1 MTSSAGSHKRWPHVD
16 CLLGLLLLA
25 GLTLVGSI
33 LDVHAASQPV
43 RGQGPAPTPSEV
55 TGEITLSATTRYAVV
70 LHEPGRVRTVHT
82 RNDILFDPR
91 DPMRSFTILQVDVQ
105 TVTLREKRNGR
116 TFLWQSGTSPEG
128 LHGLVLAGTVMLNK
142 LRYRYKTVERVTQ
155 VEPVLVALEGSVAV
169 LEKEVLRQ
177 AGGPAQATVTPG
189 GSHPSPEVA
198 LTPSPT
204 LSALLHAKEIDADT
218 YEMEGATLRPALEN
232 LGQAL
237 SDLKVM
243 VSPTLSAQSGIGFN
257 VSSAVADGM
266 LNEGGF
272 TVTNSRAAQFFGIQ
286 VGDTVLRINDNPV
299 TSPLNAWWAYQE
311 FVARNPTQSDVR
323 VDIRREG
330 SLMTKTF
337 RIR

>member
-1 MTSSAGSHKRWPHVD
+1 MTLASGSHKRWHHVA
-16 CLLGLLLLA
+16 CLLLLA
-25 GLTLVGSI
+25 GLTLASSA
-33 LDVHAASQPV
+33 LDVHAASQPA

-55 TGEITLSATTRYAVV
+55 TGEITLAAMTRYAVV
-70 LHEPGRVRTVHT
+70 LHEPGRVRTLHT
-82 RNDILFDPR
+82 RNDLLFDPR
-91 DPMRSFTILQVDVQ
+91 DPMRSFTILQVDVK

-116 TFLWQSGTSPEG
+116 TFLWQSGSSPEG
-128 LHGLVLAGTVMLNK
+128 LHGLTLAGTAMLNT

-155 VEPVLVALEGSVAV
+155 TEPVLVALEGSVAV

-177 AGGPAQATVTPG
+177 TGGPAQGAPTRE
-189 GSHPSPEVA
+189 GSRPSAEIA

-218 YEMEGATLRPALEN
+218 YEMEGAALRPALEN

-243 VSPTLSAQSGIGFN
+243 VSPTLSAQSGLGFN
-257 VSSAVADGM
+257 VSSQVADGK
-266 LNEGGF
+266 LNDSGF

-286 VGDTVLRINDNPV
+286 VGDIVLRINDNPV